1 MLQFFMENYHKI
13 NTFCLFIL
21 TVIAIA
27 FVLATTKVILIPFTL
42 SIFIALI
49 YSPLI
54 HYFQNKFKIPKSM
67 ILILSLVI
75 FVSLGA
81 VIVFLITSSVDS
93 FIQGADQYKDKL
105 DLMTIKL
112 TQTAQSLGFPIEEQ
126 TTKNMVSKIPIGK
139 FIQGITGSML
149 SILSNTFLV
158 VVFTLFLITGESM
171 SDEKHSVIEEIK
183 SNAGK
188 YIQAKIL
195 TSGATGILTY
205 IVLISLQVEM
215 AFMFAILT
223 FLLNFIPNV
232 GSIIAVILPLPIIL
246 LQFGVGFYFFLLIGL
261 LVGIQ
266 IIIGNVLEPKI
277 MGESMGLHPVT
288 ILLFL
293 TFWGFI
299 WGITG
304 MFLSVPITATLK
316 IIFSKFELTKPIS
329 DLFSGKLV
337 LS

>member
-1 MLQFFMENYHKI
+1 MENYHKI

-21 TVIAIA
+21 TIIAIA

-42 SIFIALI
+42 SIFIALV

-54 HYFQNKFKIPKSM
+54 HYIQHKFKLPKS
-67 ILILSLVI
+67 LVLTLSLGLFIALFIIIALLV
-75 FVSLGA
+75 
-81 VIVFLITSSVDS
+81 TSSIDS
-93 FIQGADQYKDKL
+93 FVQGADQYKGKL
-105 DLMTIKL
+105 DLL
-112 TQTAQSLGFPIEEQ
+112 TVRVTEIANSFGFSIEENTAKSIMQ
-126 TTKNMVSKIPIGK
+126 KVPIGK

-149 SILSNTFLV
+149 GILSNTFLV
-158 VVFTLFLITGESM
+158 VIFTLFLITGESI
-171 SDEKHSVIEEIK
+171 SEEQSSIFEEIK
-183 SNAGK
+183 NNAAK

-195 TSGATGILTY
+195 TSGATATITY
-205 IVLISLQVEM
+205 IVLAIFKVEM

-232 GSIIAVILPLPIIL
+232 GSIIAVVLPMPIIF
-246 LQFGVGFYFFLLIGL
+246 LQFGGGFSLAFILAS
-261 LVGIQ
+261 LVATQ
-266 IIIGNVLEPKI
+266 VIIGNILEPKI

-293 TFWGFI
+293 TFWGYI

-316 IIFSKFELTKPIS
+316 IIFSKFELTRSIS
-329 DLFSGKLV
+329 DLFSGKLP
-337 LS
+337 S

>member
-1 MLQFFMENYHKI
+1 MENYHKI

-42 SIFIALI
+42 AIFIALI

-54 HYFQNKFKIPKSM
+54 HYFQDKFKLPKSM
-67 ILILSLVI
+67 VLILSLVVFI
-75 FVSLGA
+75 SLGA

-105 DLMTIKL
+105 NLVTIKL

-126 TTKNMVSKIPIGK
+126 TAKNMVSKVPVGK

-149 SILSNTFLV
+149 GVLSNTFLV

-171 SDEKHSVIEEIK
+171 SEEKHSVIEEIK
-183 SNAGK
+183 TNAGK
-188 YIQAKIL
+188 YIQAKLL
-195 TSGATGILTY
+195 TSGATALLSY
-205 IVLISLQVEM
+205 IALVSFNVEM

-223 FLLNFIPNV
+223 FLLNFIPNI
-232 GSIIAVILPLPIIL
+232 GSIIAVVLPLPIIL
-246 LQFGVGFYFFLLIGL
+246 LQFGIGFSFIFLAIA

-266 IIIGNVLEPKI
+266 VVIGNILEPKI

-299 WGITG
+299 WGVTG

-329 DLFSGKLV
+329 ELFSGKL
-337 LS
+337 SF